1 MDMKSTKQVLA
12 VASSALLAGIAFW
25 ISGWIP
31 AVLLIVAVVI
41 VYWATLAEEVDVP
54 DSTDSIDLALGSE
67 LEQLSKET
75 LTTLEQQL
83 QHIGDENRQIASLI
97 SNAIGKLTE
106 SFQGMNQQTES
117 EDRMLHSLVDAD
129 EQGQSFSEF
138 INETES
144 VMSYLVEMVLK
155 TSHESE
161 KVMEKLD
168 TMGQSVNG
176 VISLLDDVKEIASQ
190 TNLLALNAAI
200 EAARAGEAGRGFAVV
215 ADEVRKLSQKSDVFS
230 DEISDITT
238 SVKSTLEDAKKKVSE
253 VITADT
259 NMALSSKTKVGE
271 ISARMKQLNDKTQ
284 RVINST
290 GQISHSIS
298 SLVNQAI
305 TSLQFEDMCR
315 QLSDHIERR
324 LGTINELTQLIQT
337 LQQSQSGDLV
347 QCRQMLDNVKQ
358 SADQLRPRI
367 ASTEHKSVT
376 QQSLDTG
383 DVELF

>member
-41 VYWATLAEEVDVP
+41 VCWATLAEEADVP

-67 LEQLSKET
+67 VEQLSKET

>member
-1 MDMKSTKQVLA
+1 MDMKTTKRVL
-12 VASSALLAGIAFW
+12 VITSSALLAGISFW
-25 ISGWIP
+25 LSGWIP
-31 AVLLIVAVVI
+31 AVLLLVAVAVV
-41 VYWATLAEEVDVP
+41 YWAALPEDIEVP
-54 DSTDSIDLALGSE
+54 DSADTTDPALAYE
-67 LEQLSKET
+67 VEQLCKET
-75 LTTLEQQL
+75 LTTLGQQL

-97 SNAIGKLTE
+97 SNAIGKLTD
-106 SFQGMNQQTES
+106 SFQGMNEQTES
-117 EDRMLHSLVDAD
+117 EDQMLHSLIDAD

-144 VMSYLVEMVLK
+144 VMSYLVDMVLK

-238 SVKSTLEDAKKKVSE
+238 SVKSTLEDAKKKVSD

-271 ISARMKQLNDKTQ
+271 ISDRMKQLNDKTQ

-315 QLSDHIERR
+315 QLSDHIDRR
-324 LGTINELTQLIQT
+324 LGTANELTQLIQT
-337 LQQSQSGDLV
+337 LQQAQSGDLV
-347 QCRQMLDNVKQ
+347 QCRQMLDNVKL
-358 SADQLRPRI
+358 STDELRPRI
-367 ASTEHKSVT
+367 AATDHKSVT

>member
-1 MDMKSTKQVLA
+1 MDMKTRKQVL
-12 VASSALLAGIAFW
+12 VISSSALLAGIAFW
-25 ISGWIP
+25 LSGWIP
-31 AVLLIVAVVI
+31 AVLLLVAVAVV
-41 VYWATLAEEVDVP
+41 YWAALLGDIKLPDHADATDPALAYDVD
-54 DSTDSIDLALGSE
+54 
-67 LEQLSKET
+67 QLSRET
-75 LTTLEQQL
+75 LSTLEQQL

-97 SNAIGKLTE
+97 STAIGKLTE

-117 EDRMLHSLVDAD
+117 EDRLLYSLVDAD

-144 VMSYLVEMVLK
+144 VMSYLVDMVLK

-168 TMGQSVNG
+168 AMGQSVNG

-259 NMALSSKTKVGE
+259 NMALSSKTKVSE
-271 ISARMKQLNDKTQ
+271 ISARMKQLNEKTQ
-284 RVINST
+284 RVINNT

-298 SLVNQAI
+298 ALVNQAI

-315 QLSDHIERR
+315 QLSDHIDRR
-324 LGTINELTQLIQT
+324 LVTVNELTQLIQS
-337 LQQSQSGDLV
+337 LQQAQSGDLV
-347 QCRQMLDNVKQ
+347 ECRQMLDKVKL
-358 SADQLRPRI
+358 SAEELRPRI
-367 ASTEHKSVT
+367 AATDHKSVT

-383 DVELF
+383 HVELF

>member
-41 VYWATLAEEVDVP
+41 VCWATLAEEADVP

-67 LEQLSKET
+67 VEQLSKET

-324 LGTINELTQLIQT
+324 LGTVNELTQLIQT

>member
-1 MDMKSTKQVLA
+1 MKASKQTLVI
-12 VASSALLAGIAFW
+12 ASSVLLAGIVFW
-25 ISGWIP
+25 LSGWIP
-31 AVLLIVAVVI
+31 AVLLLAAVII
-41 VYWATLAEEVDVP
+41 VYWAALPEDIEVEDTADNTEQVL
-54 DSTDSIDLALGSE
+54 SYE
-67 LEQLSKET
+67 VEQLSKET
-75 LTTLEQQL
+75 LATLEQQL
-83 QHIGDENRQIASLI
+83 RHIGDENRQIASLI
-97 SNAIGKLTE
+97 SNAISKLTD

-117 EDRMLHSLVDAD
+117 EDQMLHSLIDAD

-238 SVKSTLEDAKKKVSE
+238 NVKSTLEDAKKKVSE

-259 NMALSSKTKVGE
+259 DMALSSKNKVGE

-290 GQISHSIS
+290 GQISHFIS

-315 QLSDHIERR
+315 QLSDHIDRR
-324 LGTINELTQLIQT
+324 LGTVNELTQLIQT
-337 LQQSQSGDLV
+337 LQQAQSGDLM
-347 QCRQMLDNVKQ
+347 QCRQMLDKVKL
-358 SADQLRPRI
+358 SADELRPRI
-367 ASTEHKSVT
+367 AATDHKSVT

>member
-1 MDMKSTKQVLA
+1 MKASKQTLVI
-12 VASSALLAGIAFW
+12 ASSVLLAGIVFW
-25 ISGWIP
+25 LSGWIP
-31 AVLLIVAVVI
+31 AVLLLVAVII
-41 VYWATLAEEVDVP
+41 VYWAALPDDIEVEDTA
-54 DSTDSIDLALGSE
+54 DNTEQALSYE
-67 LEQLSKET
+67 VEQLSKET
-75 LTTLEQQL
+75 LATLEQQL
-83 QHIGDENRQIASLI
+83 RHIGDENRQIASLI
-97 SNAIGKLTE
+97 SNAISKLTD

-117 EDRMLHSLVDAD
+117 EDQMLHSLIDAD

-238 SVKSTLEDAKKKVSE
+238 NVKSTLEDAKKKVSE

-259 NMALSSKTKVGE
+259 DMALSSKNKVGE

-324 LGTINELTQLIQT
+324 LGTVNELTQLIQT
-337 LQQSQSGDLV
+337 LQQAQSGDLM
-347 QCRQMLDNVKQ
+347 QCRQMLDKVKL
-358 SADQLRPRI
+358 SADELRPRI
-367 ASTEHKSVT
+367 AATDHKSVT

>member
-1 MDMKSTKQVLA
+1 MDMKTTKRVL
-12 VASSALLAGIAFW
+12 VITSSVLLAGISFW
-25 ISGWIP
+25 LSGWIP
-31 AVLLIVAVVI
+31 AVLLLVAVAVV
-41 VYWATLAEEVDVP
+41 YWAALPEDIEVP
-54 DSTDSIDLALGSE
+54 DSADITDPALAYE
-67 LEQLSKET
+67 VEQLSKET
-75 LTTLEQQL
+75 LTTLGQQL

-97 SNAIGKLTE
+97 SNAIGKLTD
-106 SFQGMNQQTES
+106 SFQGMNEQTES
-117 EDRMLHSLVDAD
+117 EDQMLHSLIDAD

-259 NMALSSKTKVGE
+259 NMALSSKNKVGE
-271 ISARMKQLNDKTQ
+271 ISDRMKQLNDKTQ

-315 QLSDHIERR
+315 QLSDHIDRR
-324 LGTINELTQLIQT
+324 LGTANELTQLIQT
-337 LQQSQSGDLV
+337 LQQAQSGDLV
-347 QCRQMLDNVKQ
+347 QCRQMLDNVKL
-358 SADQLRPRI
+358 STDELRPRI
-367 ASTEHKSVT
+367 AATDHKSVT

>member
-1 MDMKSTKQVLA
+1 
-12 VASSALLAGIAFW
+12 
-25 ISGWIP
+25 
-31 AVLLIVAVVI
+31 
-41 VYWATLAEEVDVP
+41 
-54 DSTDSIDLALGSE
+54 
-67 LEQLSKET
+67 
-75 LTTLEQQL
+75 
-83 QHIGDENRQIASLI
+83 
-97 SNAIGKLTE
+97 
-106 SFQGMNQQTES
+106 MNQQTES
-117 EDRMLHSLVDAD
+117 EDQMLHSLIDAD

-238 SVKSTLEDAKKKVSE
+238 NVKSTLEDAKKKVSE

-259 NMALSSKTKVGE
+259 DMALSSKNKVGE

-315 QLSDHIERR
+315 QLSDHIDRR
-324 LGTINELTQLIQT
+324 LGTVNELTQLIQT
-337 LQQSQSGDLV
+337 LQQAQSGDSM
-347 QCRQMLDNVKQ
+347 QCRQMLDKVKL
-358 SADQLRPRI
+358 SADELRPRI
-367 ASTEHKSVT
+367 AATDHKSVT

>member
-1 MDMKSTKQVLA
+1 MKASKQTLV
-12 VASSALLAGIAFW
+12 VASSVLLAGIVFW
-25 ISGWIP
+25 LSGWIP
-31 AVLLIVAVVI
+31 AVLLLVAVII
-41 VYWATLAEEVDVP
+41 VYWAALPDDIEVE
-54 DSTDSIDLALGSE
+54 DSADNTEQALSYE
-67 LEQLSKET
+67 VEQLSKET
-75 LTTLEQQL
+75 LATLEQQL
-83 QHIGDENRQIASLI
+83 RHIGDENRQIASLI
-97 SNAIGKLTE
+97 SNAISKLTD

-117 EDRMLHSLVDAD
+117 EDQMLHSLIDAD

-238 SVKSTLEDAKKKVSE
+238 NVKSTLEDAKKKVSE

-259 NMALSSKTKVGE
+259 DMALSSKNKVGE

-284 RVINST
+284 RVINGT

-324 LGTINELTQLIQT
+324 LGTVNELTQLIQT
-337 LQQSQSGDLV
+337 LQQAQSGDLM
-347 QCRQMLDNVKQ
+347 QCRQMLDKVKL
-358 SADQLRPRI
+358 SADELRPRI
-367 ASTEHKSVT
+367 AATDHKSVT

>member
-41 VYWATLAEEVDVP
+41 VCWATLAEEVDVP

-67 LEQLSKET
+67 VEQLSKET

-324 LGTINELTQLIQT
+324 LGTVNELTQLIQT

>member
-1 MDMKSTKQVLA
+1 MDMKTTKRVL
-12 VASSALLAGIAFW
+12 VIASSALLAGISFW
-25 ISGWIP
+25 LAGWIP
-31 AVLLIVAVVI
+31 AVLLLVAVAVV
-41 VYWATLAEEVDVP
+41 YWAALPEDIEVP
-54 DSTDSIDLALGSE
+54 DSADTTDPALAYE
-67 LEQLSKET
+67 VEQLCKET
-75 LTTLEQQL
+75 LTTLGQQL

-97 SNAIGKLTE
+97 SNAIGKLTD
-106 SFQGMNQQTES
+106 SFQGMNEQTES
-117 EDRMLHSLVDAD
+117 EDRMLHSLIDAD

-144 VMSYLVEMVLK
+144 VMSYLVDMVLR

-168 TMGQSVNG
+168 TMGQSVDG

-259 NMALSSKTKVGE
+259 NMALSSKTKVSE
-271 ISARMKQLNDKTQ
+271 ISDRMKQLNDKTQ

-315 QLSDHIERR
+315 QLSDHIDRR
-324 LGTINELTQLIQT
+324 LGTANELTQLIQT
-337 LQQSQSGDLV
+337 LQQAQSGDLV
-347 QCRQMLDNVKQ
+347 QCRQMLDNVKL
-358 SADQLRPRI
+358 STDELRPRI
-367 ASTEHKSVT
+367 AATDHKSVT

>member
-1 MDMKSTKQVLA
+1 MKASKQTLVI
-12 VASSALLAGIAFW
+12 ASSVLLAGIVFW
-25 ISGWIP
+25 LSGWIP
-31 AVLLIVAVVI
+31 AVLLLAAVII
-41 VYWATLAEEVDVP
+41 VYWAALPEDIEVEDTA
-54 DSTDSIDLALGSE
+54 DNTEQALSYE
-67 LEQLSKET
+67 VEQLSKET
-75 LTTLEQQL
+75 LATLEQQL
-83 QHIGDENRQIASLI
+83 RHIGDENRQIASLI
-97 SNAIGKLTE
+97 SNAISKLTD

-117 EDRMLHSLVDAD
+117 EDQMLHSLIDAD

-238 SVKSTLEDAKKKVSE
+238 NVKSTLEDAKKKVSE

-259 NMALSSKTKVGE
+259 DMALSSKNKVGE

-315 QLSDHIERR
+315 QLSDHIDRR
-324 LGTINELTQLIQT
+324 LGTVNELTQLIQT
-337 LQQSQSGDLV
+337 LQQAQSGDLM
-347 QCRQMLDNVKQ
+347 QCRQMLDKVKL
-358 SADQLRPRI
+358 SADELRPRI
-367 ASTEHKSVT
+367 AATDHKSVT

>member
-1 MDMKSTKQVLA
+1 MKASKQTLVI
-12 VASSALLAGIAFW
+12 ASSVLLAGIVFW
-25 ISGWIP
+25 LSGWIP
-31 AVLLIVAVVI
+31 AVLLLAAVII
-41 VYWATLAEEVDVP
+41 VYWAALPEDIEVEDTA
-54 DSTDSIDLALGSE
+54 DNTEQALSYE
-67 LEQLSKET
+67 VEQLSKET
-75 LTTLEQQL
+75 LATLEQQL
-83 QHIGDENRQIASLI
+83 RHIGDENRQIASLI
-97 SNAIGKLTE
+97 SNAISKLTD

-117 EDRMLHSLVDAD
+117 EDQMLHSLIDAD

-238 SVKSTLEDAKKKVSE
+238 NVKSTLEDAKKKVSE

-259 NMALSSKTKVGE
+259 DMALSSKNKVGE

-284 RVINST
+284 RVINGT

-324 LGTINELTQLIQT
+324 LGTVNELTQLIQT
-337 LQQSQSGDLV
+337 LQQAQSGDLM
-347 QCRQMLDNVKQ
+347 QCRQMLDNVKL
-358 SADQLRPRI
+358 SADELRPRI
-367 ASTEHKSVT
+367 AATDHKSVT

>member
-1 MDMKSTKQVLA
+1 MKASKQTLV
-12 VASSALLAGIAFW
+12 VASSVLLAGIVFW
-25 ISGWIP
+25 LSGWIP
-31 AVLLIVAVVI
+31 AVLLLVAVII
-41 VYWATLAEEVDVP
+41 VYWAALPDDIEVE
-54 DSTDSIDLALGSE
+54 DSADNTEQALSYE
-67 LEQLSKET
+67 VEQLSKET
-75 LTTLEQQL
+75 LATLEQQL
-83 QHIGDENRQIASLI
+83 RHIGDENRQIASLI
-97 SNAIGKLTE
+97 SNAISKLTD

-117 EDRMLHSLVDAD
+117 EDQMLHSLIDAD

-238 SVKSTLEDAKKKVSE
+238 NVKSTLEDAKKKVSE

-259 NMALSSKTKVGE
+259 DMALSSKNKVGE

-284 RVINST
+284 RVINGT

-324 LGTINELTQLIQT
+324 LGTVNELTQLIQT
-337 LQQSQSGDLV
+337 LQQAQSGDLM
-347 QCRQMLDNVKQ
+347 QCRQMLDNVKL
-358 SADQLRPRI
+358 SADELRPRI
-367 ASTEHKSVT
+367 AATDHKSVT

>member
-1 MDMKSTKQVLA
+1 MDMKTTKQVLA

-25 ISGWIP
+25 TSGWIP

-97 SNAIGKLTE
+97 SNSIGKLTE

>member
-1 MDMKSTKQVLA
+1 MDMKTTKRVL
-12 VASSALLAGIAFW
+12 VIASSALLAGISFW
-25 ISGWIP
+25 LAGWIP
-31 AVLLIVAVVI
+31 AVLLLVAVAVV
-41 VYWATLAEEVDVP
+41 YWAALPEDIEVP
-54 DSTDSIDLALGSE
+54 DSADTTDPALAYE
-67 LEQLSKET
+67 VEQLCKET
-75 LTTLEQQL
+75 LTTLGQQL

-97 SNAIGKLTE
+97 SNAIGKLTD
-106 SFQGMNQQTES
+106 SFQGMNEQTES
-117 EDRMLHSLVDAD
+117 EDRMLHSLIDAD

-144 VMSYLVEMVLK
+144 VMSYLVDMVLK

-168 TMGQSVNG
+168 TMGQSVDG

-271 ISARMKQLNDKTQ
+271 ISDRMKQLNDKTQ

-315 QLSDHIERR
+315 QLSDHIDRR
-324 LGTINELTQLIQT
+324 LGTANELTQLIQT
-337 LQQSQSGDLV
+337 LQQAQSGDLV
-347 QCRQMLDNVKQ
+347 QCRQMLDNVKL
-358 SADQLRPRI
+358 STDELRPRI
-367 ASTEHKSVT
+367 AATDHKSVT